1 MAKKGKA
8 KKAKNS
14 KASSTKKKTVKEVKK
29 VEEKKINEVVKKE
42 PIKKDEK
49 KTTEVVSSVK
59 EPTKKRKKNNKKC
72 IKYLI
77 ITIVFIILT
86 VVMILINNK
95 SYNDSVSFIAKNNII
110 TSEYSN
116 KYKAPIYTFAI
127 DEKGNPIDIENI
139 KFLDNKMTYNI
150 IDTKREVLD
159 DDNILITINYEMET
173 DIEYIETGEVE
184 EEWFRSISYEP
195 IITFDYNTGEIYLE
209 NSISDS
215 KKKDINDDDMKYTT
229 IMVHGEEVK
238 VGLLSNTIESKWEST
253 RYEGNHED
261 GKHYVTVN
269 RIKMV
274 TYLKAPK
281 SYDGL
286 MLAISK
292 KGMDYDSWKK
302 DYEFETKVNE
312 IEKEIKE
319 NENSK
324 NKKKDKNKDKNKDNS
339 EETIEKL
346 KKELETLLKEKEIV
360 HKLID
365 KNDDTR
371 KDYTKDDFYVIRVAD
386 IFKDDYTITQE
397 DNTNF
402 LCIIGI
408 VALVLA
414 SITSFAMFIRER
426 K

>member
-14 KASSTKKKTVKEVKK
+14 KASSTKKKTVKEVEK
-29 VEEKKINEVVKKE
+29 VEEKKIKEVVKEE
-42 PIKKDEK
+42 PIKKVEK

-95 SYNDSVSFIAKNNII
+95 SYNDSVSFIANNNII

-184 EEWFRSISYEP
+184 EEWFR
-195 IITFDYNTGEIYLE
+195 
-209 NSISDS
+209 
-215 KKKDINDDDMKYTT
+215 
-229 IMVHGEEVK
+229 
-238 VGLLSNTIESKWEST
+238 
-253 RYEGNHED
+253 
-261 GKHYVTVN
+261 
-269 RIKMV
+269 
-274 TYLKAPK
+274 
-281 SYDGL
+281 
-286 MLAISK
+286 
-292 KGMDYDSWKK
+292 
-302 DYEFETKVNE
+302 
-312 IEKEIKE
+312 
-319 NENSK
+319 
-324 NKKKDKNKDKNKDNS
+324 
-339 EETIEKL
+339 
-346 KKELETLLKEKEIV
+346 
-360 HKLID
+360 
-365 KNDDTR
+365 
-371 KDYTKDDFYVIRVAD
+371 
-386 IFKDDYTITQE
+386 
-397 DNTNF
+397 
-402 LCIIGI
+402 
-408 VALVLA
+408 
-414 SITSFAMFIRER
+414 
-426 K
+426 

>member
-14 KASSTKKKTVKEVKK
+14 KTSTVKKKTVKEVKK
-29 VEEKKINEVVKKE
+29 VEDKKINKIVKE
-42 PIKKDEK
+42 ETIKQDEK
-49 KTTEVVSSVK
+49 KNIESPVK
-59 EPTKKRKKNNKKC
+59 EKIKKRKKNNKKS

-77 ITIVFIILT
+77 ITFIFIILT
-86 VVMILINNK
+86 VVMVLVNNK
-95 SYNDSVSFIAKNNII
+95 SYNNSVSFISKNNFI
-110 TSEYSN
+110 TSPSTN
-116 KYKAPIYTFAI
+116 KFNAPVYAFAI
-127 DEKGNPIDIENI
+127 DEKGNPIDIPNI
-139 KFLDNKMTYNI
+139 KFLDNKMSYDIT
-150 IDTKREVLD
+150 DTKREVLD
-159 DDNILITINYEMET
+159 DDNILMTINYEMT
-173 DIEYIETGEVE
+173 TNIEYIEIGDVE

-195 IITFDYNTGEIYLE
+195 IISFDYNTGEIYLE

-215 KKKDINDDDMKYTT
+215 KKKDISDDDMKYTE
-229 IMVHGEEVK
+229 IMVHGKEVK
-238 VGLLSNTIESKWEST
+238 IGVLNNTVESKWEST
-253 RYEGNHED
+253 RYEGNHDD

-269 RIKMV
+269 KIKVV

-302 DYEFETKVNE
+302 DYEYETK
-312 IEKEIKE
+312 IKE
-319 NENSK
+319 LEKNIKDIESSK
-324 NKKKDKNKDKNKDNS
+324 NKKKDKNKDHNA
-339 EETIEKL
+339 ETNEKF
-346 KKELETLLKEKEIV
+346 KKELETLLKEKDII

-365 KNDDTR
+365 KDDKTR

-386 IFKDDYTITQE
+386 MFKDDYTITKE

-414 SITSFAMFIRER
+414 SITSFAMFIKER
-426 K
+426 Q